1 MSKRPTHAL
10 VIALSLLICCGQ
22 NGSSAGCT
30 PPQPVHVGPSGGEI
44 AAVAI
49 GVGAAATAVILVSVN
64 HAHHNLKGCL
74 FNTPDGV
81 HLRTDELKDYS
92 LAGST
97 NNLAV
102 GNKVHL
108 KGDREKRQ
116 KGASE
121 QVFLVK
127 ELKKNY
133 GPCSVLAASVPSPGV
148 PASSPKPSSMQSRN
162 VSQPQP

>member
-1 MSKRPTHAL
+1 MSKRPVLSVVT
-10 VIALSLLICCGQ
+10 ALSLLICCGQ
-22 NGSSAGCT
+22 NGSTAGCNPPPPPPT
-30 PPQPVHVGPSGGEI
+30 PNVAAIAGG
-44 AAVAI
+44 V
-49 GVGAAATAVILVSVN
+49 VGAAAVTAVILVSVN